1 MKRQDNHSPGKTS
14 IGLRSGLAATALVSA
29 SPLMAH
35 PDAAHTQVT
44 GTAHGLAHAL
54 MGSPVSLVVA
64 VAVISALWVFIRVRR
79 TRLDRQLTVR
89 SPELTQE

>member
-1 MKRQDNHSPGKTS
+1 MKRQNNHSPGRDS
-14 IGLRSGLAATALVSA
+14 IGLRSGLAVTALVST

-44 GTAHGLAHAL
+44 GAAHGLVHAL
-54 MGSPVSLVVA
+54 MGSPVSLVGA
-64 VAVISALWVFIRVRR
+64 VAVISALWVLFRVRK